1 MNFLIL
7 PYFQHRGLENPK
19 QPNLNRK
26 TATSRLKKELFYF
39 YRTAMVC
46 SLWLHFA
53 WGLKFIRH
61 GGQACLPQAGLI
73 FVIWS

>member
-7 PYFQHRGLENPK
+7 PYFQHRGLENTK

-39 YRTAMVC
+39 YRTAMI
-46 SLWLHFA
+46 SNFKSNNY
-53 WGLKFIRH
+53 GLAEAH
-61 GGQACLPQAGLI
+61 
-73 FVIWS
+73 

>member
-7 PYFQHRGLENPK
+7 PYFQHRGLENTK

-39 YRTAMVC
+39 YRTAMVEKHKLTQR
-46 SLWLHFA
+46 SKSA
-53 WGLKFIRH
+53 RH
-61 GGQACLPQAGLI
+61 EDDTRTIDEERNGSAPLA
-73 FVIWS
+73 